1 MRTRRPWATYSLTA
15 GIAFWTVMAFGGS
28 VGLASSPD
36 GSAMTFDTAWLR
48 GTPFS
53 DYLLPGLLLGL
64 LGVAGA
70 MLTALLVRGL
80 RARGRLVR
88 GLRARGR
95 RGKNRGGAS
104 AWQWYF
110 AVAVTLAHLGW
121 MAGEIALMWTPVAGL
136 AVEQKTFFYGFWWGF
151 GLLSVANLVLAFAPT
166 TRRVLGGPAG

>member
-1 MRTRRPWATYSLTA
+1 MRTRRPWATYALTA
-15 GIAFWTVMAFGGS
+15 GIGFWTVMAFGGS

-70 MLTALLVRGL
+70 ILTALLVRGL
-80 RARGRLVR
+80 RARGRR
-88 GLRARGR
+88 GTS
-95 RGKNRGGAS
+95 RGGAS

-151 GLLSVANLVLAFAPT
+151 GLLSVANLILAFAPT
-166 TRRVLGGPAG
+166 TRRVLGGPAA

>member
-48 GTPFS
+48 GAPFS

-70 MLTALLVRGL
+70 MLTAL
-80 RARGRLVR
+80 LVR